1 MSPTREFPYPPG
13 PGVPS
18 TTLNGSRP
26 SPGAGLLSSLAIL
39 VGSVVLGLA
48 AGYLWAQLAPQASYV
63 VISHGSAD
71 VINPETTAFIAAD
84 AVYAMIGAV
93 GGLIIGLAGY
103 LLGVRRSGPWP
114 MAAVLAGS
122 IGAGIIARYVGEHR
136 GLTAFNHL
144 LLTSP
149 VGTHLHAPLI
159 LAGDNAATTWPTSAS
174 LPALSFWPL
183 LACLAAGGLTLIV
196 ALRDRSARTQHA
208 ARYLSQSP
216 PPYGG
221 YPEQTSFRSVTG
233 QYGEAAGPDG
243 QPAGSF
249 GEVAGPGPNGRAA
262 SPNGQNGQAPGS
274 EGSVPRSDGP
284 TSGPGGPTS
293 GA

>member
-1 MSPTREFPYPPG
+1 MSATREFPYPPG

-18 TTLNGSRP
+18 ATLNGSQP
-26 SPGAGLLSSLAIL
+26 SPGAGLLRSLAIL
-39 VGSVVLGLA
+39 VGSAVLGLA
-48 AGYLWAQLAPQASYV
+48 AGYIWVQLAPQASYV

-71 VINPETTAFIAAD
+71 VVNPETTAFIAAD
-84 AVYAMIGAV
+84 AVYAAIGAV

-103 LLGVRRSGPWP
+103 LLGVRKHGPWP

-122 IGAGIIARYVGEHR
+122 IGAGIIARYVGEHH

-159 LAGDNAATTWPTSAS
+159 LAGDNAATTWPTVAS

-183 LACLAAGGLTLIV
+183 VACLVAGGLTLVV
-196 ALRDRSARTQHA
+196 ALRDRSARTQQA
-208 ARYLSQSP
+208 ARYVRPAP

-221 YPEQTSFRSVTG
+221 YPGQPSSGQVPG
-233 QYGEAAGPDG
+233 QYGEAPGPNG
-243 QPAGSF
+243 QPAGPY
-249 GEVAGPGPNGRAA
+249 GEVAGPGLNGWA
-262 SPNGQNGQAPGS
+262 PGQNGQSPGS

-284 TSGPGGPTS
+284 TPGPDGPTS